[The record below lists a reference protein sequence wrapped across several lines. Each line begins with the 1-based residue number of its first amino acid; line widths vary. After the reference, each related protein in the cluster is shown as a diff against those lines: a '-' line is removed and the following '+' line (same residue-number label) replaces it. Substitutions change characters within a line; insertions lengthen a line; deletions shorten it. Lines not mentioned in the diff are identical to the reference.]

1 MDEIRKL
8 LASTFELEG
17 LLLLAESRE
26 EETPE
31 TVYRI
36 IREKAES
43 IASLAAQLPIIAS
56 TRIQEEVFG
65 QEPVAQTTDTEETGT
80 SVPEAQ
86 AEPEEEPVSESHT
99 DEKAQ
104 DSIIEDAPEPENEQK
119 EAATAEEPAEK
130 KEFIAPDRTITVDE
144 AFIINKSKDLR
155 SAFSIND
162 TFRFRRELFG
172 NNAAEMVD
180 AINLTEAMNSYSE
193 AEEYFYTD
201 LGWDCESE
209 EVKEFMAIV
218 RNHFL

>member
-8 LASTFELEG
+8 LASAFELEG

-36 IREKAES
+36 IREKAEF
-43 IASLAAQLPIIAS
+43 IASLAARLPIAS
-56 TRIQEEVFG
+56 TRIQEEVFDE
-65 QEPVAQTTDTEETGT
+65 EPAAQATETGKAGT
-80 SVPEAQ
+80 CIPETQ
-86 AEPEEEPVSESHT
+86 AEPEEKPVSESHT
-99 DEKAQ
+99 DEKEQ
-104 DSIIEDAPEPENEQK
+104 DSIVEDAPETENGQK
-119 EAATAEEPAEK
+119 EAATAEEQAEK
-130 KEFIAPDRTITVDE
+130 KEFIVPDRTITVDE

-201 LGWDCESE
+201 LGWDCESD